1 MNLIERLLESFSGET
16 KELPELM
23 KQRKICYPGY
33 LDSEFASLK
42 DAVQYFKKKGYN
54 MEYRLPD
61 IIMYN
66 VCYRDYLRNYGMEM
80 LLKRLVKDVPELAKD
95 EKLLHSLQKWY
106 DKEGKNLSEY
116 DIQCYN
122 IKDTITVLGHE
133 FHGLEDVKAYRNAC
147 GCNGYSRIYFR
158 ECTPEK
164 IIPDL
169 YVCEFYEPYPTFDA
183 CDRAYE
189 NRTFQNYLF
198 TSEPINE
205 DKLKRILD
213 MGYGSN
219 YRMVREGI
227 PGEMLPLLYYEGEG
241 NYMLFAHNK

>member
-1 MNLIERLLESFSGET
+1 MNLIRNLLRRRKNKMSSPKFAR
-16 KELPELM
+16 
-23 KQRKICYPGY
+23 QQKICYPGY
-33 LDSEFASLK
+33 FKDSEFASLG
-42 DAVQYFKKKGYN
+42 DAVRQLKKSGSLRYS
-54 MEYRLPD
+54 LPE
-61 IIMYN
+61 IIKYN
-66 VCYRDYLRNYGMEM
+66 VCYRDYLREHGME
-80 LLKRLVKDVPELAKD
+80 LLVSRMVSDVPELAGEHD
-95 EKLLHSLQKWY
+95 SLQRLWEWY
-106 DKEGKNLSEY
+106 DKEGRNLSEY

-133 FHGLEDVKAYRNAC
+133 FHGLEDVKAYRNAY
-147 GCNGYSRIYFR
+147 GSNGYSRIYFS

-164 IIPDL
+164 IIPEL

-189 NRTFQNYLF
+189 KRTFQNYLF
-198 TSEPINE
+198 TSEPVDE
-205 DKLKRILD
+205 DKLKRIAD

-241 NYMLFAHNK
+241 NYMLLAQNK